1 MPCLLFLKS
10 SCCIFLVKV
19 NAKTCLYLMLIFS
32 HKIIIRCFCFFSSC
46 CTSLLL
52 LSIAI
57 WRTSARH
64 RNACSAQVSTYRYA
78 VRTGIYVTFA
88 CRGFSFKVHPLS
100 IHLSAYKRK
109 CRPCKQKLKT
119 ACRWYYHRLPLVFRC
134 LLFRFWVRFPRICCT
149 SRTNYDINATYLEGT
164 FVQTFAPAF
173 AFPLCPSIL

>member
-1 MPCLLFLKS
+1 MPCCLYVKS

-64 RNACSAQVSTYRYA
+64 RNSCSAQVSTYRYA
-78 VRTGIYVTFA
+78 VHTGIYVTSA
-88 CRGFSFKVHPLS
+88 CCGFSFKVHPLS
-100 IHLSAYKRK
+100 MHPSALQTFITCCTKSLDCNRLPLVY
-109 CRPCKQKLKT
+109 T
-119 ACRWYYHRLPLVFRC
+119 ACRWKLSANFCSRKLSAVLTLHQWDKRFT
-134 LLFRFWVRFPRICCT
+134 LL
-149 SRTNYDINATYLEGT
+149 
-164 FVQTFAPAF
+164 
-173 AFPLCPSIL
+173 